1 MYAAKS
7 ASGKRF
13 KGNNREKCRENW
25 RGMVPARRGCSG
37 GSNIKVMATTLIPIK
52 NYPFLLNGKLVS
64 DGKPVEVRAPYDN
77 EVVGTVT
84 YGSRE
89 HAEEAIA
96 GALRAFATTKKV
108 PAYERQ
114 RVLRFIAA
122 ELATRKEEFAR
133 VLAVEAGKPIKA
145 ARIEVDRAIFTF
157 QVAAEEATRITGETI
172 PLDLQPS
179 ARGRWAIERRFPI
192 GVVAA
197 ITPFNFPLNLAAH
210 KIAPAIACGCT
221 VVLKPPPQ
229 DPFTT
234 MMLAEMI
241 RQAGWP
247 DGAVNIVPLS
257 NDDAAPLVTDERV
270 KLLTFTGSAKAG
282 WTLRQNAGHKR
293 VVLELGGNAGCI
305 VHGDADL
312 TYAAERCIAGGFGY
326 AGQSCIS
333 VQRILV
339 ERSAYERFS
348 DLLVNGARKLKG
360 GDPMDDSTDV
370 GPMIRESDAIRAEQW
385 VKEAVDGRAQ
395 LLCGG
400 KRKGSVFE
408 PTVLTKTKPTMRV
421 NCEEIF
427 APVVTVEPYDTFE
440 EALRRVNDTPY
451 GLQAGLFTRDARLIF
466 QAYEE
471 LEVGGVIAGDIP
483 SFRMDHMPYGGVK
496 ESGTGREG
504 LKYAIED
511 MTERKLLVLNV

>member
-1 MYAAKS
+1 MAN
-7 ASGKRF
+7 GEHKRRQDIRLALLARITIRF
-13 KGNNREKCRENW
+13 
-25 RGMVPARRGCSG
+25 MAITLVP
-37 GSNIKVMATTLIPIK
+37 VK
-52 NYPFLLNGKLVS
+52 NHPFLLNGKLVS
-64 DGKPVEVRAPYDN
+64 DSKAVEVRAPYDG

-84 YGSRE
+84 YGTRQ
-89 HAEEAIA
+89 HAEQAIA
-96 GALRAFATTKKV
+96 AAERAFGTTKRL

-114 RVLRFIAA
+114 RVLRAIAQA
-122 ELATRKEEFAR
+122 LTERKEEFAR
-133 VLAVEAGKPIKA
+133 VLALEAGKPIKA
-145 ARIEVDRAIFTF
+145 ARTEVERAIFTF
-157 QVAAEEATRITGETI
+157 QVASEEATRINGETL

-179 ARGRWAIERRFPI
+179 ARGRWAILRRFPL
-192 GVVAA
+192 GVVSA

-210 KIAPAIACGCT
+210 KLAPAIACGCT
-221 VVLKPPPQ
+221 VMLKPPPQ
-229 DPFTT
+229 DPLTT
-234 MMLAEMI
+234 MMLAEI
-241 RQAGWP
+241 IQQSGWP

-257 NDDAAPLVTDERV
+257 NEDASPLVTDERV

-282 WTLRQNAGHKR
+282 WDMRHRAGHKR

-312 TYAAERCIAGGFGY
+312 AYAAERCVAGGFGY

-339 ERSAYERFS
+339 ERPAAEQFTAK
-348 DLLVNGARKLKG
+348 LVAGARQLKM
-360 GDPMDDSTDV
+360 GDPMDESTDV
-370 GPMIRESDAIRAEQW
+370 GPMIRESDATRAEQW
-385 VKEAVDGRAQ
+385 VKEAVAAGAK

-400 KRKGSVFE
+400 HRQGSLFE
-408 PTVLTKTKPTMRV
+408 PTVLTNTQASMRV

-427 APVVTVEPYDTFE
+427 APVVTVEPYDNFD
-440 EALRRVNDTPY
+440 EAIRRVNDSPY

-466 QAYEE
+466 KAYED

-483 SFRMDHMPYGGVK
+483 SFRMDQMPYGGVK

-511 MTERKLLVLNV
+511 MTERKLLVMNI

>member
-1 MYAAKS
+1 
-7 ASGKRF
+7 
-13 KGNNREKCRENW
+13 
-25 RGMVPARRGCSG
+25 
-37 GSNIKVMATTLIPIK
+37 MATTLVPVK
-52 NYPFLLNGKLVS
+52 NHPFLLNGKFVS
-64 DGKPVEVRAPYDN
+64 EGKAVEVRAPYNGD
-77 EVVGTVT
+77 VIGTLT
-84 YGSRE
+84 YGTRQ
-89 HAEEAIA
+89 HAEQAIA
-96 GALRAFATTKKV
+96 AAQRAFSTTRRL

-114 RVLRFIAA
+114 RVLRAIAQALA
-122 ELATRKEEFAR
+122 ERKEEFAR

-145 ARIEVDRAIFTF
+145 ARVEVERAIFTF
-157 QVAAEEATRITGETI
+157 HVAAEEATRITGETL

-179 ARGRWAIERRFPI
+179 ARGRWAILRHFPI
-192 GVVAA
+192 GVVSA

-229 DPFTT
+229 DPLTT
-234 MMLAEMI
+234 MMLAEI
-241 RQAGWP
+241 VQQTGWP

-257 NDDAAPLVTDERV
+257 NEDAAPLITDERV

-282 WTLRQNAGHKR
+282 WAMRQQAGHKR

-312 TYAAERCIAGGFGY
+312 AYAAERCVAGGFGY

-339 ERSAYERFS
+339 ERPAFEQFTAMI
-348 DLLVNGARKLKG
+348 VAGAKKLKT
-360 GDPMDDSTDV
+360 GDPLEETTDV
-370 GPMIRESDAIRAEQW
+370 GPMIRESDAQRAEQW
-385 VKEAVDGRAQ
+385 VKEAVDGGAK

-400 KRKGSVFE
+400 HRQGSLFE
-408 PTVLTKTKPTMRV
+408 PTVLTHTQPTMRV
-421 NCEEIF
+421 NCEEVF
-427 APVVTVEPYDTFE
+427 APVVTVEPYDSFDD
-440 EALRRVNDTPY
+440 ALRRVNDTPY

-466 QAYEE
+466 KAFEE

-483 SFRMDHMPYGGVK
+483 SFRMDHMPYGGMK

-511 MTERKLLVLNV
+511 MTERKLLVMNL

>member
-1 MYAAKS
+1 
-7 ASGKRF
+7 
-13 KGNNREKCRENW
+13 
-25 RGMVPARRGCSG
+25 
-37 GSNIKVMATTLIPIK
+37 MATTLVPVR
-52 NYPFLLNGKLVS
+52 NHPFLCDGRLVTE
-64 DGKPVEVRAPYDN
+64 GKPVEIRSPYDN
-77 EVVGTVT
+77 EIIGTVN
-84 YGSRE
+84 YGTRE
-89 HAEEAIA
+89 HAERAIA
-96 GALRAFATTKKV
+96 AAHRAFATTKKL

-122 ELATRKEEFAR
+122 ELSNRKEEFAR
-133 VLAVEAGKPIKA
+133 VLAAEAGKPIKA

-157 QVAAEEATRITGETI
+157 QVAAEEATRIVGETL

-179 ARGRWAIERRFPI
+179 ARGRWAIERRFPL

-210 KIAPAIACGCT
+210 KIGPAIACGCT

-229 DPFTT
+229 DPLTT
-234 MMLAEMI
+234 MMLAEI
-241 RQAGWP
+241 ILKAGWP

-257 NDDAAPLVTDERV
+257 NEDAASLVTDECV

-282 WTLRQNAGHKR
+282 WALRQNAGHKR

-312 TYAAERCIAGGFGY
+312 AYAAERCVAGGFGY

-339 ERSAYERFS
+339 ERRAHEKFLN
-348 DLLVNGARKLKG
+348 LLVDGARKLKS
-360 GDPMDDSTDV
+360 GDPMDESTDV
-370 GPMIRESDAIRAEQW
+370 GPMIRESDAVRAEAW
-385 VKEAVDGRAQ
+385 VKEAIDAGAQ

-400 KRKGSVFE
+400 GRKGSVFE
-408 PTVLTKTKPTMRV
+408 PTVLTNTKPTMRV

-427 APVVTVEPYDTFE
+427 APVVTVEPYDSFD
-440 EALRRVNDTPY
+440 EAIRRVNDTPY
-451 GLQAGLFTRDARLIF
+451 GLQTGLFTRDARLIF

-504 LKYAIED
+504 LRYAIED